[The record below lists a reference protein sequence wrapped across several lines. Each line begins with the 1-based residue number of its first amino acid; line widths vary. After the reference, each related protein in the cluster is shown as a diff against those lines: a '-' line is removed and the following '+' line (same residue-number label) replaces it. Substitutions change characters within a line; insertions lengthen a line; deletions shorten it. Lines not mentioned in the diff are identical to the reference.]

1 MIEEEILF
9 FVKTNLLHAVDN
21 EILNIKFE
29 DVKFDCK
36 LHEEE
41 KTFYLE
47 MVITHNKKDFR
58 HTFLIG
64 SELSEEDFM
73 RTVAGTTMQILN
85 IIEGTI
91 KGAQNIIRVVK

>member
-1 MIEEEILF
+1 MLEDKILF
-9 FVKTNLLHAVDN
+9 FVRTNFLNAVDHKF
-21 EILNIKFE
+21 LDIKFE

-36 LHEEE
+36 LHEDE
-41 KTFYLE
+41 KVYYFE
-47 MVITHNKKDFR
+47 MIITHNKKDFR

-64 SELSEEDFM
+64 TDLSEEDLM
-73 RTVAGTTMQILN
+73 RTVAGTTLQALN